1 MHRLSTDPEF
11 ATVKVFKVDFDS
23 SQDLLRQWRVT
34 QQSTLIAF
42 KGRAERL
49 RSIGQTE
56 AAVLR
61 KVFEAARR

>member
-23 SQDLLRQWRVT
+23 SKDLLRQWKVT

-42 KGRAERL
+42 KGRAERR
-49 RSIGQTE
+49 RSTGETE
-56 AAVLR
+56 ADALR
-61 KVFEAARR
+61 KIFEASR

>member
-1 MHRLSTDPEF
+1 VHRLSTEPEF
-11 ATVKVFKVDFDS
+11 AKVKVFKVDFDS
-23 SQDLLRQWRVT
+23 SKDLLRQWKVT

-56 AAVLR
+56 PGVLR
-61 KVFEAARR
+61 KVFDASR

>member
-1 MHRLSTDPEF
+1 VHRLSTEPQF
-11 ATVKVFKVDFDS
+11 SKVKVFKVDFDS
-23 SQDLLRQWRVT
+23 SQDLPRQWKVT

-56 AAVLR
+56 PGALR
-61 KVFEAARR
+61 KVFEASR

>member
-1 MHRLSTDPEF
+1 VHRLSTEPEF

-23 SQDLLRQWRVT
+23 SQDVLRQWKVG

-42 KGRAERL
+42 KGKVERL
-49 RSIGQTE
+49 RSIGQTDP
-56 AAVLR
+56 AALR

>member
-1 MHRLSTDPEF
+1 
-11 ATVKVFKVDFDS
+11 VKVFKVDFDS
-23 SQDLLRQWRVT
+23 GKDLLRQWKVT

-56 AAVLR
+56 ARILR
-61 KVFEAARR
+61 KVFEASRR

>member
-1 MHRLSTDPEF
+1 VHRLSTEPAF
-11 ATVKVFKVDFDS
+11 AKVKVFKVDFDS
-23 SQDLLRQWRVT
+23 SKDRLRQWKVT

-56 AAVLR
+56 PSALR
-61 KVFEAARR
+61 KVFEASR

>member
-1 MHRLSTDPEF
+1 MHRLSTAPEF

-23 SQDLLRQWRVT
+23 SQDLLRRWKVT
-34 QQSTLIAF
+34 QQSTLIGF

-56 AAVLR
+56 SGALR
-61 KVFEAARR
+61 KVFEVSR

>member
-1 MHRLSTDPEF
+1 VHRLSTDPEF

-23 SQDLLRQWRVT
+23 SKDLLRQWKVT

-42 KGRAERL
+42 KGRAEKL

-56 AAVLR
+56 PSALR
-61 KVFEAARR
+61 KVFEASR